1 MRQLLLQV
9 PSGQGEEVLTRTSHL
24 ETTNALIVPGRTS
37 EDDRDLVFLHVPND
51 AVDDVVTAVQAI
63 TEVHATIH
71 PQGVLTLSP
80 PPEEPPD
87 PLLDTSP
94 RAPIEILLAGLQSAG
109 SWPAFL
115 AYSLLSGIVVWIGLY
130 GGVWYL
136 LTAAMLIAPFAG
148 PAINTAIASATG
160 RPGLLRHS
168 VARYLGGIAT
178 GAVAAAL
185 LTLIARQRVATELM
199 VAVTDLSL
207 VYVLLP
213 LAAGA
218 AGALYLTTSEHSS
231 LVSGAAVGMLVA
243 ASLAPPTGVLGSA
256 LVIGRM
262 DLVGRTVFLI
272 VLQLAG
278 INLVA
283 SGVFRLYGLRPE
295 RERFGTGS
303 RRALSVALATSALL
317 VVGMVGWQTV
327 ATGTWGQRQDLA
339 VAAVAH
345 IQDAADGMDGVT
357 LLDTDVRHG
366 RFASDHLIASV
377 TVSTEPGRTADVETT
392 LTSLLRETL
401 ARQGVPVVVDL
412 TVLDD
417 AP

>member
-1 MRQLLLQV
+1 MRQVLLQV

-24 ETTNALIVPGRTS
+24 ETANVLVVPGRTT
-37 EDDRDLVFLHVPND
+37 EGDRDLVFLHVQND
-51 AVDDVVTAVQAI
+51 AVEEVIEAVQSIA
-63 TEVHATIH
+63 EVHATIH
-71 PQGVLTLSP
+71 PQGVLTLTP

-87 PLLDTSP
+87 PLLDVSP

-115 AYSLLSGIVVWIGLY
+115 SYSLLSGVVVWIGLY

-160 RPGLLRHS
+160 RTELLQHS
-168 VARYLGGIAT
+168 VGRYLGGIAT
-178 GAVAAAL
+178 GAASAAV

-199 VAVTDLSL
+199 VVVTDLSL

-256 LVIGRM
+256 LVMGRL
-262 DLVGRTVFLI
+262 DLVGRAAFLI

-283 SGVFRLYGLRPE
+283 SGVFRLHGLRSEQP
-295 RERFGTGS
+295 RFGTGN
-303 RRALSVALATSALL
+303 RRTLSIALASCALI
-317 VVGMVGWQTV
+317 VVAMVGWQTV
-327 ATGTWGQRQDLA
+327 GTGAWGQRQDLA

-345 IQDAADGMDGVT
+345 IQDAAEETGGVT
-357 LLDTDVRHG
+357 LLDTDIRHG

-377 TVSTEPGRTADVETT
+377 TVSTEPGRSAEVEET
-392 LTSLLRETL
+392 LTRRIRATL
-401 ARQGVPVVVDL
+401 AERGIPAVVDL